1 MLGSIISGG
10 ASLLGSAASI
20 MNASKN
26 REQQADFAKHGVQY
40 RVADLRAA
48 GLNPILAATN
58 GSLQSTGIPQ
68 GSGVDT
74 SGLSNAGTA
83 FAQMKLNKAQNASTV
98 ALQAAQADNYIADTV
113 NKNSSNELIKQQSM
127 TEAARRGVMAAQ
139 VGDLN
144 SSAALRY
151 VDKQIRQATADF
163 YNTSEGKQVAK
174 GNEIMKH
181 GKYGGALNAGL
192 IAKDIFDKSSSN
204 SNTNSARTIRAQQ
217 AQHNDYS
224 LRGRD

>member
-1 MLGSIISGG
+1 MLGSILSAGSNIV
-10 ASLLGSAASI
+10 GSAASI
-20 MNASKN
+20 YNAHRN

-58 GSLQSTGIPQ
+58 GAIQSTGIPQ
-68 GSGVDT
+68 GSSVDT

-83 FAQMKLNKAQNASTV
+83 FAQMKLNKAQNDSTV
-98 ALQAAQADNYIADTV
+98 ALQASQAANA
-113 NKNSSNELIKQQSM
+113 NSSSALLKQQAV
-127 TEAARRGVMAAQ
+127 TEAAKRGVMAAQ

-144 SSAALRY
+144 SSAALKY

-163 YNTSEGKQVAK
+163 YNTPEGKQVAK

-192 IAKDIFDKSSSN
+192 IAADIVDRTSSKSN
-204 SNTNSARTIRAQQ
+204 NNSARTVRAQQ
-217 AQHNDYS
+217 AQHRDYS
-224 LRGRD
+224 LGGRD